1 MSGKRKKQLAR
12 VLALLLVALLVLGT
26 IASIVFTHAHGEEI
40 VARDAITL
48 DVEFLEE
55 EQALRIRQRLL
66 YINRTGGSLDRVE
79 FSLYANM
86 FRRQTA
92 LMYEGDVW
100 QDVFPLGN
108 APGGVEFSRILVDGE
123 AADWGMMGEEELFL
137 RVACDL
143 EAGQMCE
150 FTFEY
155 TLLLTQNAASLGVGE
170 MGWRLRGFYLQPL
183 KYEYGE
189 FVAPEPLQHANYVYA
204 DRADYALTI
213 TLPERYLLAGP
224 GAITSVDNGDGARV
238 WTLEAENIRELCLS
252 LGMRW
257 REYSAETPSGTRLR
271 LLAADRRGAQAAL
284 ETALEALEAYENWFG
299 PLAWDVT
306 IAQSDYALGTL
317 SLPGLIWASE
327 DALLDAMALRRAL
340 AKQFFGYGACPM
352 PTEDAWLSDSVS
364 AYAACLA
371 LKEAEGESAFLEYLN
386 GEILPEAQYTLPGGV
401 EVTSSAAI
409 LTAGEYES
417 LVLGRGALVM
427 HEMRT
432 AMGEET
438 FLAALRL
445 FYERGLEM
453 DVVGEYDLVSAL
465 DDASGGDWE
474 AFLTDWLFNVAD
486 YYVESYTLDSIQ

>member
-1 MSGKRKKQLAR
+1 MRKQQKRFARILAL
-12 VLALLLVALLVLGT
+12 VLAILLVLGT
-26 IASIVFTHAHGEEI
+26 LASVLFSHAHAEAAI
-40 VARDAITL
+40 ARDTCQL
-48 DVEFLEE
+48 ELTFFEE
-55 EQALRIRQRLL
+55 EQALQVRQRLR
-66 YINRTGGSLDRVE
+66 YTNRTGGPLDRVV
-79 FSLYANM
+79 FSAYANM
-86 FRRQTA
+86 FRRATA
-92 LMYEGDVW
+92 LMYETDVW
-100 QDVFPLGN
+100 QEVFPVGN
-108 APGGVEFSRILVDGE
+108 APGGIELSSVLVDGE
-123 AADWGMMGEEELFL
+123 AADWGLQGEEELFL

-143 EAGQMCE
+143 ADGQTCE

-155 TLLLTQNAASLGVGE
+155 TLLLTENGASLGVGDTD
-170 MGWRLRGFYLQPL
+170 WRLRGFYLQPL

-204 DRADYALTI
+204 DRADYALTV

-224 GAITSVDNGDGARV
+224 GEVTSSDNGDGTRT
-238 WTLEAENIRELCLS
+238 WTLAAKNIRELCLS
-252 LGMRW
+252 FGMRW
-257 REYSAETPSGTRLR
+257 REYSAGTSSGTRLR
-271 LLAADRRGAQAAL
+271 LLSNARGAQKTL
-284 ETALEALEAYENWFG
+284 DTALAALEAYERWFG

-317 SLPGLIWASE
+317 SLPGILWANE
-327 DALLDAMALRRAL
+327 AALSDAMALRGAL
-340 AKQFFGYGACPM
+340 ARQFFGYGAYPM
-352 PTEDAWLSDSVS
+352 PTEDAWLADSVS

-409 LTAGEYES
+409 LTASEYES

-445 FYERGLEM
+445 FYQRGLAM
-453 DVVGEYDLVSAL
+453 DVVGEYDFVDAL

-486 YYVESYTLDSIQ
+486 YYVESYTLDSIE

>member
-1 MSGKRKKQLAR
+1 MRKQQKRFARILAL
-12 VLALLLVALLVLGT
+12 VLAILLVLGT
-26 IASIVFTHAHGEEI
+26 LASVLFSHAHAEAAI
-40 VARDAITL
+40 ARDTCQL
-48 DVEFLEE
+48 ELTFFEE
-55 EQALRIRQRLL
+55 EQALQVRQRLR
-66 YINRTGGSLDRVE
+66 YTNRTGGPLDRVV
-79 FSLYANM
+79 FSAYANM
-86 FRRQTA
+86 FRRATA
-92 LMYEGDVW
+92 LMYETDVW
-100 QDVFPLGN
+100 QEVFPVGN
-108 APGGVEFSRILVDGE
+108 APGGIELSSVLVDGE
-123 AADWGMMGEEELFL
+123 AADWGLQGEEELFL

-143 EAGQMCE
+143 ADGQTCE

-155 TLLLTQNAASLGVGE
+155 TLLLTENGASLGVGDTD
-170 MGWRLRGFYLQPL
+170 WRLRGFYLQPL

-204 DRADYALTI
+204 DRAVYGLSV
-213 TLPERYLLAGP
+213 TLPERYLVAGP
-224 GAITSVDNGDGARV
+224 GEVTSSDNGDGTRT
-238 WTLEAENIRELCLS
+238 WTLAAKNIRELCLS
-252 LGMRW
+252 FGMRW
-257 REYSAETPSGTRLR
+257 REYSAGTSSGTRLR
-271 LLAADRRGAQAAL
+271 LLSNARGAQKTL
-284 ETALEALEAYENWFG
+284 DTALAALEAYERWFG

-317 SLPGLIWASE
+317 SLPGILWANE
-327 DALLDAMALRRAL
+327 AALSDAMALRGAL
-340 AKQFFGYGACPM
+340 ARQFFGYGAYPM
-352 PTEDAWLSDSVS
+352 PTEDAWLADSVS

-409 LTAGEYES
+409 LTASEYES

-445 FYERGLEM
+445 FYQRGLAM
-453 DVVGEYDLVSAL
+453 DVVGEYDFVDAL

-486 YYVESYTLDSIQ
+486 YYVESYTLDSIE